1 VVAEVVVGVVVGVV
15 KTVVVFGV
23 EVVAVSFTAKAAQS
37 IPTCS
42 KRIRWTPESNSLSK
56 SFFLLYP
63 SVTQS
68 KKQIK
73 N

>member
-1 VVAEVVVGVVVGVV
+1 VAEVVVGVVVGVV

-23 EVVAVSFTAKAAQS
+23 EVVAVSCTAKSGAIHPHMLKAN
-37 IPTCS
+37 PMDP
-42 KRIRWTPESNSLSK
+42 RIKLAFK
-56 SFFLLYP
+56 IFFLLYP